1 MSGLG
6 FHTQKMCRQSKMEQL
21 ENLTIRQLGN
31 GQEKKTKQHSNPC
44 ESAEEKG
51 KSVHRGWGENQ
62 NQLQQSAKH
71 LYFWSDILFAEIMH
85 SCLSRDYTHIIQPW
99 KQKDRETP
107 IGKICYLCYRRK
119 KNVLCTK
126 GFTIHVF
133 ISYKICH
140 NLPASDKHDARHRLG
155 HGYNSTSPL
164 MLLTPLFFL
173 QLLSTSPLVLQ
184 SLSP

>member
-107 IGKICYLCYRRK
+107 IGKISYLCYRRK
-119 KNVLCTK
+119 KKKKYCAWRASQYTFLFLTK
-126 GFTIHVF
+126 FAIIYLHQTSTMQDTDWDVVTIPPYLWCF
-133 ISYKICH
+133 
-140 NLPASDKHDARHRLG
+140 
-155 HGYNSTSPL
+155 
-164 MLLTPLFFL
+164 
-173 QLLSTSPLVLQ
+173 
-184 SLSP
+184 